1 MALILI
7 LYALLDEHT
16 AESFKRFL
24 TTLLFLSANGSMSDR
39 EDTSI
44 KSGLFWERIHLLS
57 RESSSLL
64 GNVFVLL
71 SFLLD
76 VFFVFGLMFQS
87 TLLGSCQAGRVIY

>member
-7 LYALLDEHT
+7 LYALLDEYT

-24 TTLLFLSANGSMSDR
+24 AALLFPSANGRMSDR

-44 KSGLFWERIHLLS
+44 KSGLSWERIHLLTQ
-57 RESSSLL
+57 ESSSLL

-76 VFFVFGLMFQS
+76 FFLFLV
-87 TLLGSCQAGRVIY
+87 